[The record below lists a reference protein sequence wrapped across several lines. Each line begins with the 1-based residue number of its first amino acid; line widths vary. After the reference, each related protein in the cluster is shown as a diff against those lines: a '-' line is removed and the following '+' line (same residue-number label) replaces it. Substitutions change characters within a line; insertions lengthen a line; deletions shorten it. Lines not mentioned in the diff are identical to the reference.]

1 MTGSIQISA
10 AVYPL
15 KPLGKSGDVLC
26 WSYRRL
32 LQSIAPWQLN
42 AVVHQH
48 WASARHS
55 GAWRHLPSLWLGGD
69 AITWRCGESKGR
81 EIDLVVAWTWRF
93 RKGDAECQDQTW
105 SWETKVVG
113 VSQKSLLEKAGRQ
126 WKLRNMIGWNTCTIC
141 SMVQSHYSFKTV
153 GESNYW
159 RQQTFPEVWEKFVGN
174 FCIDF
179 KSIWTLL
186 LQEVSLCLN
195 SQRCSSRSQPFF

>member
-32 LQSIAPWQLN
+32 FQSIAPWQLN

-93 RKGDAECQDQTW
+93 RKGDAECRGQTW

-113 VSQKSLLEKAGRQ
+113 VSQGVPKEPAREGRKAVEIKKYDWVKYVYNLFHGAKSLLLQDCWWEQLLKAANFSRGLRKNC
-126 WKLRNMIGWNTCTIC
+126 WKFLHW
-141 SMVQSHYSFKTV
+141 F
-153 GESNYW
+153 
-159 RQQTFPEVWEKFVGN
+159 
-174 FCIDF
+174 
-179 KSIWTLL
+179 
-186 LQEVSLCLN
+186 
-195 SQRCSSRSQPFF
+195 